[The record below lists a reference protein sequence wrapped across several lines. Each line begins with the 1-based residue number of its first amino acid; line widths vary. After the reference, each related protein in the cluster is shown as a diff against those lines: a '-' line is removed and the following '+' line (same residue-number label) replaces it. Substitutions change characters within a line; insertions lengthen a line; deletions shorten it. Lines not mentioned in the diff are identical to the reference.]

1 MSATGFQE
9 ISGPMSDP
17 ETQPSASSVTAT
29 PAAMPAP
36 LAAEIRRLTHDLSN
50 ALEILVQT
58 SYLLTLAELKEP
70 ASEWLKMLEGG
81 VTRAIDLNSQ
91 LRTLVRDNT
100 PR

>member
-1 MSATGFQE
+1 
-9 ISGPMSDP
+9 MSDP
-17 ETQPSASSVTAT
+17 EAPPSASPLAAAT
-29 PAAMPAP
+29 GTIPAP
-36 LAAEIRRLTHDLSN
+36 LAAELRRLTHDLSN

-91 LRTLVRDNT
+91 LRTLVRDHT
-100 PR
+100 PK

>member
-1 MSATGFQE
+1 
-9 ISGPMSDP
+9 MSDP
-17 ETQPSASSVTAT
+17 EALPSAPPATAA
-29 PAAMPAP
+29 PAAMPAA
-36 LAAEIRRLTHDLSN
+36 LATELRRLTHDLSN

-100 PR
+100 PK

>member
-1 MSATGFQE
+1 
-9 ISGPMSDP
+9 MSDS
-17 ETQPSASSVTAT
+17 EALPSAPPVTAT
-29 PAAMPAP
+29 PAAMPAS
-36 LAAEIRRLTHDLSN
+36 LATEIRRLTHDLSN

-100 PR
+100 PK